1 MSESNEM
8 PKQDSRDG
16 RLADADV
23 ARHIVQRLGSPENA
37 RRLRAL
43 PQFSVEH
50 DLPDQLQK
58 LLGALDR
65 AEKRAP

>member
-8 PKQDSRDG
+8 PKQDNRDG
-16 RLADADV
+16 RLAGADV
-23 ARHIVQRLGSPENA
+23 ARHIGQRLGSPENV

-43 PQFSVEH
+43 PQFSVER
-50 DLPDQLQK
+50 DMPDQLQK